1 MAASMRV
8 EEASMKKLKYF
19 CSALLVASL
28 LAIPAAAQKGEKGER
43 NNNGTSTSK
52 QKGKARADQVQAVN
66 KKGDK
71 DPSPTKGSKNKGH
84 HEGWEKK
91 GKAKAKGHS

>member
-1 MAASMRV
+1 
-8 EEASMKKLKYF
+8 MKTLKNL
-19 CSALLVASL
+19 CLAMVALSL

-43 NNNGTSTSK
+43 NNNGAGK
-52 QKGKARADQVQAVN
+52 QQGQARAEHIQADN

-71 DPSPTKGSKNKGH
+71 DPKPSKGSKSKGK

-91 GKAKAKGHS
+91 GKHEAKGHK